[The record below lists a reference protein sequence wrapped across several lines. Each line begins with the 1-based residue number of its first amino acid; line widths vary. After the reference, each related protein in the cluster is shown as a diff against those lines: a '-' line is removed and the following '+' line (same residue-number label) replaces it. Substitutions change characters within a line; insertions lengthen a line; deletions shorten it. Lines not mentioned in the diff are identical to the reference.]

1 MVWSLVVSDP
11 AYTQDRSVFWHPVS
25 GDDLYWA
32 TWYTDGSSVV
42 WVVILLFFYDLWFI
56 LVFTGA
62 SSGIGKACAYYFAQH
77 RHNLILIARRWDRL
91 QEIKNDLVNLYKIEI
106 LIWIVDVSS
115 YKQVDDFFDWLKD
128 VDINILI
135 NNAWLAKGFDYVS
148 DLSIDHLNQ
157 MIDTNIKGVLY
168 ISKKVIPL
176 MIKKGLHIFNI
187 WSISANHYY
196 PGGAAYCAT
205 KAAVNSLSQCMRLE
219 LQASNIM
226 VTCIN
231 PGLVNTQFQYVRTDG
246 DWAQVDA
253 FLQKRLW
260 TGTQLEPVQI
270 ASLLYDLVGKDIPE
284 ISYRHKI

>member
-77 RHNLILIARRWDRL
+77 WHNLILIARRWDRL